1 MIWPGYRM
9 VILIILGPSGS
20 LFMGAFGGPSG
31 AVEANFRVGKLFL
44 KVCGAM
50 WRFGFGLLEIFGVK
64 FAVETSRSGFRALTS
79 QKNGRTRCEPRMFP
93 GWLFDAK
100 SWFRALTSQK
110 NEQTGFMPKT
120 ASRISRCARS
130 GFRALTSQKNEQKS
144 SRKVLANAG
153 KCWQM
158 LANAGKCW
166 QVLAN
171 AGRVGGMRGAARLR
185 QKLSEFD
192 NI

>member
-50 WRFGFGLLEIFGVK
+50 WRFGFVLLEIFGVK

-79 QKNGRTRCEPRMFP
+79 QKN
-93 GWLFDAK
+93 
-100 SWFRALTSQK
+100 
-110 NEQTGFMPKT
+110 
-120 ASRISRCARS
+120 
-130 GFRALTSQKNEQKS
+130 
-144 SRKVLANAG
+144 
-153 KCWQM
+153 
-158 LANAGKCW
+158 
-166 QVLAN
+166 
-171 AGRVGGMRGAARLR
+171 
-185 QKLSEFD
+185 
-192 NI
+192 